1 MYDWLVNPDNDF
13 VAIIKKKYQLK
24 RQEGKKYQGFYENVN
39 QDFIWTIGA
48 FNDKKKKIK
57 DLKF

>member
-39 QDFIWTIGA
+39 QDFIWTIDA
-48 FNDKKKKIK
+48 FNDKKIK

>member
-39 QDFIWTIGA
+39 RDFIWTIGA
-48 FNDKKKKIK
+48 FNDKKKK
-57 DLKF
+57 LKI

>member
-13 VAIIKKKYQLK
+13 VAIIKKEYQLK
-24 RQEGKKYQGFYENVN
+24 KQEDKKYQDFYENVN

-48 FNDKKKKIK
+48 FNDQKKN
-57 DLKF
+57 